1 MRKVSTIG
9 FTKVGNVQDDDLAS
23 LVINLV
29 DDAVIAYSDTPTVR
43 R

>member
-1 MRKVSTIG
+1 M
-9 FTKVGNVQDDDLAS
+9 GNAQDDDLIG